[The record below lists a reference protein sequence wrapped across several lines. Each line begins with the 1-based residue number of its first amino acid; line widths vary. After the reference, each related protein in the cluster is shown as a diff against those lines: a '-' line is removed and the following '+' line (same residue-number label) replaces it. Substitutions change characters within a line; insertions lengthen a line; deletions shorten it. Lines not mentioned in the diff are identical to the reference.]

1 VVAVTSMAGMATLPG
16 VVSVRDALGRPGMST
31 VAVVLGV
38 VGVLTVTLDLRVTVR
53 RHGDGRGVVV
63 AAHAARSG
71 AVTI

>member
-1 VVAVTSMAGMATLPG
+1 
-16 VVSVRDALGRPGMST
+16 MST